1 MRLLIASA
9 MIGGLMSGAC
19 YAQETAGPAAI
30 AATPEPVMPTDGQGV
45 LPANTEV
52 LVTLNSEVNSKKMKT
67 GQKFDVSVSRD
78 VMIGN
83 YIVIPRGTPG
93 VGEITYRTGKGA
105 FGKSAK
111 MEIDLRSLTLGGRDV
126 PLSGHFR
133 QEGTGNTG
141 ATVGAAVAVGV
152 FSAFVT
158 GHSAIFEQGRELRG
172 FTREAMPVSMQV
184 VTPVA
189 APAPAEEPAAATPA
203 VETKPV
209 TDTAATPAKAS

>member
-1 MRLLIASA
+1 MKVMLGAAIL
-9 MIGGLMSGAC
+9 GGMMSCAAV
-19 YAQETAGPAAI
+19 AQTAPQAAAPAAAP
-30 AATPEPVMPTDGQGV
+30 AAPQAEAQSAAVVATASPVMPASGQTV
-45 LPANTEV
+45 LPANTEI
-52 LVTLNSEVNSKKMKT
+52 LVTLNSEVSSKRMKV

-83 YIVIPRGTPG
+83 YVVIPRGTPG

-111 MEIDLRSLTLGGRDV
+111 MEIDLRSLTLGGREV

-133 QEGTGNTG
+133 QEGQGNTG

-158 GHSAIFEQGRELRG
+158 GRSAIFEQGRELKG
-172 FTREAMPVSMQV
+172 FTREALPVSMQ
-184 VTPVA
+184 
-189 APAPAEEPAAATPA
+189 PATN
-203 VETKPV
+203 
-209 TDTAATPAKAS
+209 